1 MPKPTRGERTVKN
14 KTKKAKKTAMVG
26 GNGKKKNA

>member
-1 MPKPTRGERTVKN
+1 MKASKPKRGDRTAKN
-14 KTKKAKKTAMVG
+14 KKKKVAMVG